1 MPRPEM
7 RMTEGAAA
15 GAAAD
20 RHPGVDRGLELV
32 KARLLARARQDL
44 DLLRPELLSGRGEPR
59 MTLVVLT
66 LDRPQHWPRLLRSL
80 RDHVRLPIKLL
91 VIDDHSQPAARAE
104 LRRLLDEFSASP
116 GSGAI
121 RDLELVWLERSLRC
135 PAARQHSLAHVTTDY
150 LMFLDDD
157 AEIFPGTIEHLVQE
171 LDSDPGVLAA
181 GANVVLPDG
190 TVQFC
195 GGKYWDEPD
204 GVLHFEPL
212 GFGLDFEDPALGPS
226 LACQWL
232 AGAAL
237 AVRRSALV
245 DEPLDL
251 GMVMYYEDNEW
262 FYRVGR
268 HRPPGAFRRSV
279 QALVLHYQ
287 ELKSPKGEGPEE
299 VLRSLPYLQSLA
311 HFYRVHGRVLEGVFV
326 FAPRLVAGGKRD
338 TAAAR
343 LLLELL
349 ADRGPEWLAREWLG
363 GGLAPL
369 FRAGLEDELRRA
381 GEAAAAVRLEL
392 AAAQAELAA
401 VRAALG
407 AAAGD
412 LAATREQLAEERE
425 RAAAALAAAA
435 GQLAALQQ
443 SRLWRLGDLYWRL
456 RRGAARLA
464 GRRPKQ

>member
-1 MPRPEM
+1 
-7 RMTEGAAA
+7 MTGDATA

-20 RHPGVDRGLELV
+20 RHPAEDRGPELV

-44 DLLRPELLSGRGEPR
+44 VLLRPEMLSGQGEPR

-66 LDRPQHWPRLLRSL
+66 HDRPQHWPRLLRSL

-91 VIDDHSQPAARAE
+91 VVDDHSEPAARAE
-104 LRRLLDEFSASP
+104 LRRLCDELSSVP
-116 GSGAI
+116 GGTAV

-135 PAARQHSLAHVTTDY
+135 PAARQHALSHVTTEY

-157 AEIFPGTIEHLVQE
+157 AEIFPATIEHLVQE
-171 LDSDPGVLAA
+171 LDSDPGLLAA

-195 GGKYWDEPD
+195 GGNYWDEPD

-226 LACQWL
+226 LGCQWL

-245 DEPLDL
+245 NEPLDL

-268 HRPPGAFRRSV
+268 HHPPGVFRRSV

-287 ELKSPKGEGPEE
+287 ELKSPKGEEPEE

-311 HFYRVHGRVLEGVFV
+311 HFYRVHGRLLEGVFV
-326 FAPRLVAGGKRD
+326 FAPRLLAEGRRD

-349 ADRGPEWLAREWLG
+349 ADHGPEWLAREWLG
-363 GGLAPL
+363 GGLSPL
-369 FRAGLEDELRRA
+369 FRGGLEDDLRRA

-401 VRAALG
+401 SQAE
-407 AAAGD
+407 
-412 LAATREQLAEERE
+412 LAASQEQLAEGRE
-425 RAAAALAAAA
+425 RAAALAAAERR
-435 GQLAALQQ
+435 LAAIQQ
-443 SRLWRLGDLYWRL
+443 SRLWRAGDLYWRL
-456 RRGAARLA
+456 RRAGARLA
-464 GRRPKQ
+464 GRRSKQ

>member
-1 MPRPEM
+1 
-7 RMTEGAAA
+7 MTEDATA

-20 RHPGVDRGLELV
+20 RHPGEDRGSELV
-32 KARLLARARQDL
+32 KARLLARARQHL
-44 DLLRPELLSGRGEPR
+44 DLLRPEMLSGRGEPR

-66 LDRPQHWPRLLRSL
+66 HDRPQHWPRLLRSL

-91 VIDDHSQPAARAE
+91 VIDDHSEPAARAE
-104 LRRLLDEFSASP
+104 LRRLCGEFSAIP
-116 GSGAI
+116 GSTAI

-135 PAARQHSLAHVTTDY
+135 PAARQHALAHVTTEY

-171 LDSDPGVLAA
+171 LDSDPGLLAA

-190 TVQFC
+190 TIQFC
-195 GGKYWDEPD
+195 GGNYWDEPD

-237 AVRRSALV
+237 AVRRLALV
-245 DEPLDL
+245 NEPFDL

-268 HRPPGAFRRSV
+268 HHPPGAFRRSV

-311 HFYRVHGRVLEGVFV
+311 HFYRVHGRLLEGVFV
-326 FAPRLVAGGKRD
+326 FAPRLLAGGRRD

-349 ADRGPEWLAREWLG
+349 ADHGPEWLAREWLG
-363 GGLAPL
+363 GGLSPL
-369 FRAGLEDELRRA
+369 FRGGLEDDLRRA

-401 VRAALG
+401 SRRALE

-412 LAATREQLAEERE
+412 LAAAREQLAEERE
-425 RAAAALAAAA
+425 RAAALGAAER
-435 GQLAALQQ
+435 QLAAIQQ
-443 SRLWRLGDLYWRL
+443 SRLWRAGDLYWRL
-456 RRGAARLA
+456 RRAGARLA